1 MSGVLQ
7 FGGKTRSP
15 GARLDPALREF
26 LDTIVI
32 PALVKEYV
40 REYERENRLALAPQS
55 VKHFTSE
62 DLASS
67 KRVL

>member
-1 MSGVLQ
+1 MAGVLQ
-7 FGGKTRSP
+7 FGKRARSR

-40 REYERENRLALAPQS
+40 REYERENRLALSPQ
-55 VKHFTSE
+55 VVQHFTSE
-62 DLASS
+62 ELSS
-67 KRVL
+67 TKRVR